1 MKYIPTKE
9 QYGKAFSKYLKE
21 MIEQSGLTQRE
32 VAEKAGVTEVSISR
46 YIHEERLPN
55 IYNMYRLL
63 EALGKEEKWESE
75 DEVKKE
81 TTKIDYKTAKWLV
94 DHFDEEG
101 VFPVELEECEKCGA
115 TYIQEL
121 GHSCDTV
128 IEVPVHSFEEEE

>member
-32 VAEKAGVTEVSISR
+32 VAEKAGITEVSLSR
-46 YIHEERLPN
+46 YLHEDRLPG
-55 IYNMYRLL
+55 IYTTYRVL
-63 EALGKEEKWESE
+63 EALGKEEKWEKE
-75 DEVKKE
+75 DEVEEK
-81 TTKIDYKTAKWLV
+81 TTKIDYKTAEWLV
-94 DHFDEEG
+94 EHFNDKDA
-101 VFPVELEECEKCGA
+101 FPVEFEECEKCGA
-115 TYIQEL
+115 SYIQEL